1 MKMFC
6 AWVFAGSLLALTCT
20 FTGSALAQQEKPNG
34 GAANGVQAQT
44 TPTSV
49 TGDWREPYAYTLGM
63 QAYIY
68 GFPYVYM
75 SEVRWHEVAEK
86 VDPIL
91 PHAAVNHFWHATV
104 MGGPESQAGGSPNND
119 TLYSIAWL
127 DLSKEPVILSVPD
140 VGDRYY
146 TVEIAGFDSDNF
158 AYVGMRTTGTKAGNY
173 AIVGPSWNGK
183 LPEGVQQLT
192 PSRTPSAFILGRTL
206 LRGPDDLPAIR
217 TVMAQYKLTPLSLW
231 GKPGAQI
238 PESYDV
244 LKPFDRKTD
253 PLAEWKTMN
262 ATMAE
267 NPPPSRHELLLK
279 QFAQIGIG
287 PGLDVDTLDEA
298 TKRGLA
304 RAAVDGR
311 NLLDAAI
318 RQGARQKNVNGWKY
332 PPPDMGRAGDKD
344 DFILRAALQSLWGI
358 VANDPAEAI
367 YLNTSTDPDGQQ
379 LTGDNRYVIHFPK
392 GGLPQ
397 AKAFWSITLYDAR
410 HNLVANP
417 IKRYAIGDRDKMKS
431 NADGSLDIYIQNQS
445 PGADKESNWLP
456 APTGEFNLV
465 MRSYLPGPDV
475 QAQRWTPPPVQRV
488 N

>member
-1 MKMFC
+1 
-6 AWVFAGSLLALTCT
+6 
-20 FTGSALAQQEKPNG
+20 
-34 GAANGVQAQT
+34 
-44 TPTSV
+44 
-49 TGDWREPYAYTLGM
+49 
-63 QAYIY
+63 
-68 GFPYVYM
+68 
-75 SEVRWHEVAEK
+75 
-86 VDPIL
+86 
-91 PHAAVNHFWHATV
+91 

-146 TVEIAGFDSDNF
+146 TAEIAGFDSDNF

-206 LRGPDDLPAIR
+206 LRGPDEPAIR
-217 TVMAQYKLTPLSLW
+217 AVMAQYKLTPLSLW

-304 RAAVDGR
+304 RAAVDGQ

-379 LTGDNRYVIHFPK
+379 LTGDNRYAIHFPK

-445 PGADKESNWLP
+445 PGADNESNWLP

-475 QAQRWTPPPVQRV
+475 QAQRWIPPPVQRV

>member
-1 MKMFC
+1 MIRTMI
-6 AWVFAGSLLALTCT
+6 GIITLA
-20 FTGSALAQQEKPNG
+20 FTYMIASTAPASAQGTVA
-34 GAANGVQAQT
+34 
-44 TPTSV
+44 
-49 TGDWREPYAYTLGM
+49 TGDWREQYAYTLGM
-63 QAYIY
+63 QAYVY

-75 SEVRWHEVAEK
+75 SEMRWAEVAQK
-86 VDPIL
+86 VDSELI
-91 PHAAVNHFWHATV
+91 PHAAVNHFWHSQV

-146 TVEIAGFDSDNF
+146 TAEIAGFDSDNF

-217 TVMAQYKLTPLSLW
+217 TVMVQYKLTPLSLW

-318 RQGARQKNVNGWKY
+318 RQGARQKNVNGWKC
-332 PPPDMGRAGDKD
+332 PPPDMGRAGDND

-379 LTGDNRYVIHFPK
+379 LTGDNRYAIHFPK

-475 QAQRWTPPPVQRV
+475 QAQRWTPPPVQRT

>member
-1 MKMFC
+1 MTTQPIPLSSPK
-6 AWVFAGSLLALTCT
+6 G
-20 FTGSALAQQEKPNG
+20 KPID
-34 GAANGVQAQT
+34 
-44 TPTSV
+44 
-49 TGDWREPYAYTLGM
+49 DWREQYAYALGM

-68 GFPYVYM
+68 GFPYIYM
-75 SEVRWHEVAEK
+75 SEVRWGQVGQK

-91 PHAAVNHFWHATV
+91 PHAAVNHFWNNQV

-140 VGDRYY
+140 LGDRYY
-146 TVEIAGFDSDNF
+146 TMEIASFDSDNF

-173 AIVGPSWNGK
+173 AIVGPSWNGE
-183 LPEGVQQLT
+183 LPAGVQRLT

-217 TVMAQYKLTPLSLW
+217 AVMAQYKLTPLSFW
-231 GKPGAQI
+231 SKPGETA

-253 PLAEWKTMN
+253 PLADWKTMN
-262 ATMAE
+262 ATMAA
-267 NPPPSRHELLLK
+267 NPPPSRHALLLN

-287 PGLDVDTLDEA
+287 PGLDVDKLDEA

-304 RAAVDGR
+304 RAAIDGR

-318 RQGARQKNVNGWKY
+318 RQGARQKTVNGWNY

-344 DFILRAALQSLWGI
+344 DFLLRAALQSMWGI

-367 YLNTSTDPDGQQ
+367 YLNTSTDPNGRQ
-379 LTGDNRYVIHFPK
+379 LSGANRYVMHFVK
-392 GGLPQ
+392 GGLPEV
-397 AKAFWSITLYDAR
+397 KAFWSITLYDAK

-417 IKRYAIGDRDKMKS
+417 IKRYAIGDRDKLKF
-431 NADGSLDIYIQNQS
+431 NADGSLDIYIQNES
-445 PGADKESNWLP
+445 PGTDKEPNWLP
-456 APTGEFNLV
+456 SPSGEFNLV
-465 MRSYLPGPDV
+465 LRSYLPSAAI
-475 QAQRWTPPPVQRV
+475 QEQRWTPPPVERV
-488 N
+488 S

>member
-1 MKMFC
+1 M
-6 AWVFAGSLLALTCT
+6 AAQPIPLSLPK
-20 FTGSALAQQEKPNG
+20 EKP
-34 GAANGVQAQT
+34 VD
-44 TPTSV
+44 
-49 TGDWREPYAYTLGM
+49 DWREQYAYTIGM

-75 SEVRWHEVAEK
+75 SEVRWGQVAQK
-86 VDPIL
+86 VDPNSNL
-91 PHAAVNHFWHATV
+91 PHAAVNHFWHSHA
-104 MGGPESQAGGSPNND
+104 MAGPESLAGGSPNND

-146 TVEIAGFDSDNF
+146 TMEIASFDSDNF

-173 AIVGPSWNGK
+173 AIIGPSWKGE
-183 LPEGVQQLT
+183 PPTGVQQLT
-192 PSRTPSAFILGRTL
+192 PSRTPSAFILARTL
-206 LRGPDDLPAIR
+206 LRGADDLPAIR
-217 TVMAQYKLTPLSLW
+217 TVMAQYKLTPLSSW
-231 GKPGAQI
+231 GKLGAQV

-244 LKPFDRKTD
+244 LRPFDRKTD
-253 PLAEWKTMN
+253 PLADWKTMN
-262 ATMAE
+262 KTMAE

-279 QFAQIGIG
+279 QFAEIGIG
-287 PGLDVDTLDEA
+287 PGLDVDKLDEA

-304 RAAVDGR
+304 RAAIDGL
-311 NLLDAAI
+311 NLLDTAL
-318 RQGARQKNVNGWKY
+318 RQGARQKNVNGWNC

-344 DFILRAALQSLWGI
+344 DFLLRAALQSKWGI

-379 LTGDNRYVIHFPK
+379 LTGMHRYVIHFPA
-392 GGLPQ
+392 GGLPEV
-397 AKAFWSITLYDAR
+397 KAFWSITLYNAR

-417 IKRYAIGDRDKMKS
+417 LKRYAIGDRDKLKFNPDS
-431 NADGSLDIYIQNQS
+431 SLDIYIQNQS
-445 PGADKESNWLP
+445 PGKDKEANWLP

-465 MRSYLPGPDV
+465 LRTYLPSANI
-475 QAQRWTPPPVQRV
+475 QEQRWTPPPLMKVKA

>member
-1 MKMFC
+1 MKTNLMIRSPAIF
-6 AWVFAGSLLALTCT
+6 ALTFAT
-20 FTGSALAQQEKPNG
+20 VT
-34 GAANGVQAQT
+34 AAASAQT
-44 TPTSV
+44 APATN
-49 TGDWREPYAYTLGM
+49 DWREKYAYTLGM

-75 SEVRWHEVAEK
+75 SEVRWGQVARK
-86 VDPIL
+86 IDPDLL
-91 PHAAVNHFWHATV
+91 PHAAVNHFWHNKV

-146 TVEIAGFDSDNF
+146 TMEIASFDSDNF

-173 AIVGPSWNGK
+173 AIVGPSWK
-183 LPEGVQQLT
+183 RELPGGVQQLT

-217 TVMAQYKLTPLSLW
+217 ALMAQYQLTPLSLW
-231 GKPGAQI
+231 GKPGVTV

-244 LKPFDRKTD
+244 LRPFDRKSD
-253 PLAEWKTMN
+253 PLADWKTMN

-279 QFAQIGIG
+279 QFAQIGVG
-287 PGLDVDTLDEA
+287 SGLDVEKLDEA

-318 RQGARQKNVNGWKY
+318 RQGARQKNVNGWNY

-344 DFILRAALQSLWGI
+344 DFLLRAALQSMWGI

-367 YLNTSTDPDGQQ
+367 YLNTATDLDGQQ
-379 LTGDNRYVIHFPK
+379 LAGANRYVMHFPA
-392 GGLPQ
+392 GGVPKV
-397 AKAFWSITLYDAR
+397 KAFWSITLYDAR
-410 HNLVANP
+410 HNLVRNP
-417 IKRYAIGDRDKMKS
+417 INRYALGDRDKLKF
-431 NADGSLDIYIQNQS
+431 NADGSLDIYIQNEP
-445 PGADKESNWLP
+445 PGKDKESNWLP
-456 APTGEFNLV
+456 APNEDFNLV
-465 MRSYLPGPDV
+465 LRSYLPGAEI
-475 QAQRWTPPPVQRV
+475 QEQRWTPPAVKKV
-488 N
+488 K

>member
-1 MKMFC
+1 MTTQPIPLSSPK
-6 AWVFAGSLLALTCT
+6 
-20 FTGSALAQQEKPNG
+20 EKPID
-34 GAANGVQAQT
+34 
-44 TPTSV
+44 
-49 TGDWREPYAYTLGM
+49 DWREQYAYALGM

-68 GFPYVYM
+68 GFPYIYM
-75 SEVRWHEVAEK
+75 SEVRWGQVGQK

-91 PHAAVNHFWHATV
+91 PHAAVNHFWNNQV

-140 VGDRYY
+140 LGDRYY
-146 TVEIAGFDSDNF
+146 TMEIASFDSDNF

-173 AIVGPSWNGK
+173 AIVGPSWNGE
-183 LPEGVQQLT
+183 LPAGVQRLT

-217 TVMAQYKLTPLSLW
+217 AVMAQYKLTPLSFW
-231 GKPGAQI
+231 SKPGETA

-253 PLAEWKTMN
+253 PLADWKTMN
-262 ATMAE
+262 ATMAA
-267 NPPPSRHELLLK
+267 NPPPSRHALLLN

-287 PGLDVDTLDEA
+287 PDLDVDKLDEA

-304 RAAVDGR
+304 RAAIDGR

-318 RQGARQKNVNGWKY
+318 RQGARQKTVNGWNY

-344 DFILRAALQSLWGI
+344 DFLLRAALQSMWGI

-367 YLNTSTDPDGQQ
+367 YLNTSTDPNGRQ
-379 LTGDNRYVIHFPK
+379 LSGANRYVMHFVK
-392 GGLPQ
+392 GGLPEV
-397 AKAFWSITLYDAR
+397 KAFWSITLYDAK

-417 IKRYAIGDRDKMKS
+417 IKRYAIGDRDKLKF
-431 NADGSLDIYIQNQS
+431 NADGSLDIYIQNES
-445 PGADKESNWLP
+445 PGTDKEPNWLP
-456 APTGEFNLV
+456 SPSGEFNLV
-465 MRSYLPGPDV
+465 LRSYLPSAAI
-475 QAQRWTPPPVQRV
+475 QEQRWTPPPVERV
-488 N
+488 S

>member
-1 MKMFC
+1 MNQAGKAPAMKIKLATC
-6 AWVFAGSLLALTCT
+6 GLAL
-20 FTGSALAQQEKPNG
+20 ALA
-34 GAANGVQAQT
+34 AADGVQAQT
-44 TPTSV
+44 PSTSA
-49 TGDWREPYAYTLGM
+49 TGDWREQYAYTLGM

-75 SEVRWHEVAEK
+75 SEVRWGQVAQK
-86 VDPIL
+86 VDSELL
-91 PHAAVNHFWHATV
+91 PHAAMNHFWHAKV
-104 MGGPESQAGGSPNND
+104 MAVPESKAGGSPNND

-146 TVEIAGFDSDNF
+146 TMEIASFDSDNF
-158 AYVGMRTTGTKAGNY
+158 AYVGMRTTGTKVGNY
-173 AIVGPSWNGK
+173 AIVGPSWKGQ
-183 LPEGVQQLT
+183 LPAGVQQLT

-206 LRGPDDLPAIR
+206 LRGPDDLPALR
-217 TVMAQYKLTPLSLW
+217 AVMAEYKLTPLSLW
-231 GKPGAQI
+231 GKPGVQA

-253 PLAEWKTMN
+253 PLADWKTMN

-267 NPPPSRHELLLK
+267 NAPPTRHELLVK

-311 NLLDAAI
+311 NLLDTAL
-318 RQGARQKNVNGWKY
+318 RQGARQKNVNGWYY

-344 DFILRAALQSLWGI
+344 DFILRAALQSMWGI

-367 YLNTSTDPDGQQ
+367 YLNASTGPDGQQ
-379 LTGDNRYVIHFPK
+379 LTGANRYLMHFLK
-392 GGLPQ
+392 GGLPEV
-397 AKAFWSITLYDAR
+397 KAFWSVTLYDAM

-417 IKRYAIGDRDKMKS
+417 LRRYAIGDRDKLKF
-431 NADGSLDIYIQNQS
+431 NADGSLDIYIQSQS
-445 PGADKESNWLP
+445 PGADKEANWLP

-465 MRSYLPGPDV
+465 LRSYLPADEI
-475 QAQRWTPPPVQRV
+475 QEQRWTPPAVQRV

>member
-1 MKMFC
+1 M
-6 AWVFAGSLLALTCT
+6 
-20 FTGSALAQQEKPNG
+20 SAFS
-34 GAANGVQAQT
+34 VQS
-44 TPTSV
+44 TPSTE
-49 TGDWREPYAYTLGM
+49 DWREQYAYTLGM

-75 SEVRWHEVAEK
+75 SEMRWLEVAEK
-86 VDPIL
+86 VDPRL
-91 PHAAVNHFWHATV
+91 PHAAVNHFWRSQI

-127 DLSKEPVILSVPD
+127 DLSKEPLILSVPD

-146 TVEIAGFDSDNF
+146 TMEIAGFDSDNF

-173 AIVGPSWNGK
+173 AIVGPSWKGK
-183 LPEGVQQLT
+183 LPAGVQQLP

-206 LRGPDDLPAIR
+206 LKGPDDLPAIR
-217 TVMAQYKLTPLSLW
+217 AVMAQYKLTPLSLW
-231 GKPGAQI
+231 GKPGAQL

-253 PLAEWKTMN
+253 SLADWKTMN
-262 ATMAE
+262 ATMAQ

-287 PGLDVDTLDEA
+287 PDLDVDKLDEA

-304 RAAVDGR
+304 RAAIDGR
-311 NLLDAAI
+311 NLLDAAV
-318 RQGARQKNVNGWKY
+318 RQGARQKNVNGWNY

-344 DFILRAALQSLWGI
+344 DFLLRAALQSMWGI

-367 YLNTSTDPDGQQ
+367 YLNTSTDPNGQQ
-379 LTGDNRYVIHFPK
+379 LSGANRYVIHFPA
-392 GGLPQ
+392 GGLPEV
-397 AKAFWSITLYDAR
+397 KAFWSITLYDAN

-417 IKRYAIGDRDKMKS
+417 IKRYALGDRDKLKF
-431 NADGSLDIYIQNQS
+431 NADGSLDIYFQNES
-445 PGADKESNWLP
+445 PGTDKEPNWLP
-456 APTGEFNLV
+456 APNGEFNLV
-465 MRSYLPGPDV
+465 LRCYLPSAAIQEQG
-475 QAQRWTPPPVQRV
+475 WTPPPVKRMS
-488 N
+488 

>member
-1 MKMFC
+1 MIRTVLTTL
-6 AWVFAGSLLALTCT
+6 ALVFAATSGHT
-20 FTGSALAQQEKPNG
+20 
-34 GAANGVQAQT
+34 QT
-44 TPTSV
+44 T
-49 TGDWREPYAYTLGM
+49 DWREQYAYTLGM
-63 QAYIY
+63 QAYVY

-75 SEVRWHEVAEK
+75 SEMRWAEVAQK
-86 VDPIL
+86 VDSELI
-91 PHAAVNHFWHATV
+91 PHAAVNHFWNSQV

-146 TVEIAGFDSDNF
+146 TAEIAGFDSDNF

-217 TVMAQYKLTPLSLW
+217 AVMAQYKLTPLSLW
-231 GKPGAQI
+231 GKPDAQI

-475 QAQRWTPPPVQRV
+475 QAQRWIPPPVQRV